1 MNMDDAFF
9 MKMALDLAEKGRGFT
24 SPNPM
29 VGAVV
34 VKDGKVVG
42 KGYHEAAG
50 KAHAEINAIDDAKM
64 NAKGAVLYVTLE
76 PCNHF
81 GKTPP
86 CTEKII
92 NAGIKRVVS
101 AMKDPNPDVKGGGAG
116 YLRNKGIEVE
126 FGVCESEAKRQNEVF
141 IKYIEQ
147 KRPFVIVKCAS
158 TLDGKIATKTGDSK
172 WVTCEES
179 RQFVHRLRHFSDAV
193 MVGIDTVKRDDPKL
207 TARIDGFNCL
217 DPARVILDSRLS
229 ISEDAIVLQ
238 QHSDSDTIIV
248 ISDSG
253 SDKAFLQKKI
263 RLEKKG
269 IKFIESPTK
278 GNLIDLEPLM
288 NILGSMGITSL
299 LIEGGSRV
307 ISSAFSAGIVDKIF
321 FFFAP
326 KILGGDGVPICRGP
340 GPALMSGCIPVK
352 EVEISRFGNDILI
365 EGYI

>member
-1 MNMDDAFF
+1 MDDTFF

-34 VKDGKVVG
+34 VKNGKVVG
-42 KGYHEAAG
+42 RGYHEAAG
-50 KAHAEINAIDDAKM
+50 KAHAEINAIDDAKK

-86 CTEKII
+86 CTDKILES
-92 NAGIKRVVS
+92 GIKRVV
-101 AMKDPNPDVKGGGAG
+101 AAIKDPNPDVKGGGAG
-116 YLRNKGIEVE
+116 YLRSKGVEVD

-141 IKYIEQ
+141 IKYVKQ

-158 TLDGKIATKTGDSK
+158 TLDGRIATKTGDSK
-172 WVTCEES
+172 WVTSEES

-193 MVGIDTVKRDDPKL
+193 MVGIDTVKRDDPQL
-207 TARIDGFNCL
+207 TARIDGFKSL

-248 ISDSG
+248 TSDSG
-253 SDKAFLQKKI
+253 SDTARLQKKR
-263 RLEKKG
+263 RLETKG
-269 IKFIESPTK
+269 IKFIESPTR

-288 NILGSMGITSL
+288 DILGSMGISSL

-326 KILGGDGVPICRGP
+326 KILGGDGVPICSGP
-340 GPALMSGCIPVK
+340 GPALMSGCIQVK
-352 EVEISRFGNDILI
+352 EIGIKKFGNDILI

>member
-1 MNMDDAFF
+1 MDDLFF
-9 MKMALDLAEKGRGFT
+9 MKMALDLAENGRGFT

-42 KGYHEAAG
+42 KGYHAAAG
-50 KAHAEINAIDDAKM
+50 KAHAEINAIDNAKM
-64 NAKGAVLYVTLE
+64 DAKGAVLYVTLE

-92 NAGIKRVVS
+92 KAGIRRVVS
-101 AMKDPNPDVKGGGAG
+101 AMKDPNPDVKGGGAE

-141 IKYIEQ
+141 IKYVEQ

-158 TLDGKIATKTGDSK
+158 TLDGRIATKTGDSK

-207 TARIDGFNCL
+207 TARIEGSKCL

-229 ISEDAIVLQ
+229 ISEDAILLQ

-248 ISDSG
+248 ISDSV
-253 SDKAFLQKKI
+253 SDEALLQKKR
-263 RLEKKG
+263 RLETKG

-288 NILGSMGITSL
+288 NILGSMEITSL

-326 KILGGDGVPICRGP
+326 KILGGNGVPICSGP

-352 EVEISRFGNDILI
+352 EVAINRFGNDILI

>member
-1 MNMDDAFF
+1 MDDTFF

-92 NAGIKRVVS
+92 DAGIKRVVS

-116 YLRNKGIEVE
+116 YLRNNGIEVD
-126 FGVCESEAKRQNEVF
+126 FGVCEIEAKRQNEVF
-141 IKYIEQ
+141 IKYIKQ

-193 MVGIDTVKRDDPKL
+193 MVGIDTVKRDDPRL
-207 TARIDGFNCL
+207 TARIEGFDSR
-217 DPARVILDSRLS
+217 DPARIILDSRLS
-229 ISEDAIVLQ
+229 VSEDAIILQ
-238 QHSDSDTIIV
+238 QHPDSDTIMV
-248 ISDSG
+248 ISDQVH
-253 SDKAFLQKKI
+253 DKALLQKKR
-263 RLEKKG
+263 RLETKG
-269 IKFIESPTK
+269 MKFIESPTR
-278 GNLIDLEPLM
+278 GNLIDLGALM
-288 NILGSMGITSL
+288 DILGSMGITSL

-307 ISSAFSAGIVDKIF
+307 ISSAFSAGIVDKIY

-326 KILGGDGVPICRGP
+326 KILGGDGVPICSGP

-352 EVEISRFGNDILI
+352 EFKIDRSGSDILI
-365 EGYI
+365 EGYIL